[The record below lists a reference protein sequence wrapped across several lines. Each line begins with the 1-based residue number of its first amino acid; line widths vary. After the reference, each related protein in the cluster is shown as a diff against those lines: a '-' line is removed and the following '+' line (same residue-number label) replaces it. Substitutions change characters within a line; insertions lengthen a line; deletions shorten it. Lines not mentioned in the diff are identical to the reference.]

1 MIRQEEMTIRTLFH
15 QHARKDYS
23 GGTLSTSSVTDEI
36 SDISVVTSTPTGMVR
51 SPPSIPEFLYQLIRM
66 LKNEANWNI
75 IQWGPACI
83 IVHDPVRLENELL
96 HLYFRH
102 SNFSSFQRQLNYFG
116 FRKVAVKGRMTPC
129 RFVRDDITEDLNS
142 LLLIKVSA
150 SSTNITS

>member
-1 MIRQEEMTIRTLFH
+1 MAIRTVFH

-36 SDISVVTSTPTGMVR
+36 SDVSIVTSTSSASTCMKR
-51 SPPSIPEFLYQLIRM
+51 SPTSIPEFVYQLIRM
-66 LKNEANWNI
+66 LKNEANGNI

-116 FRKVAVKGRMTPC
+116 FRKVAVKGRMNPC

-150 SSTNITS
+150 STNITTS